1 MGLLDQNQSLKEINE
16 IISNEL
22 TKPTIR
28 IIGDIPITEDDFEI
42 LVKKLRLALKAD
54 FRLNARQ
61 FSESL
66 ILCLV
71 YCAQIYFSNNDY
83 WSHVES
89 RFMPFSL
96 DHRSQIRKQ
105 FSAVCLLYG
114 LPAFEH
120 ERQLGYA
127 IITPIICHAGI
138 PRAQLDDFFRLFDE
152 AVQDVE
158 QSGWMDFSEV
168 IYDYFEMRAPVYIR
182 RFIDS
187 LSENRAAFFM
197 QWQDVTQR
205 LYHDE
210 STADELAD
218 ELKASYES
226 EEKILISYR
235 FLSQYCEWRNLP
247 IEKVFGQKARKVSF
261 SSPRIMLNMDG
272 MGIYIRLPQQR
283 IQDEYPA
290 SEINWLIRSDEFQ
303 TNISCPVNFNR
314 NEGQAYS
321 EETSVI
327 IKPAKQYVVELFS
340 SDDYQ
345 KPLAT
350 WNLDLLKRNY
360 LAFTSAGELIKA
372 DSLSGSQAILVVPE
386 QIALKSSCQVGELS
400 RIPYWT
406 RFLAYTI
413 SYQPTDVISVH
424 ERLTGQ
430 LIDTILISNAAKP
443 ELVRGELLFN
453 NPGIYTS
460 LPFIK
465 MPRQNALTWKV
476 TLIKTSGRIAI
487 PARDEWSD
495 ELSLQEIISSNE
507 YGLFELRMQNNNGS
521 HYQFRFHYV
530 PTILITNDSGR
541 WPQPFTGYHS
551 NHIQCIMSEALEISL
566 DHYDIE
572 ANLVYGQE
580 RRMLFKSSVSFTSVN
595 GYIKMNNANKL
606 LTVPF
611 KLAIRPLIWSI
622 VGLSTNGQV
631 QMTANT
637 IRQER
642 RYLNTAQE
650 LFLLIATGDLGAP
663 VLNSRL
669 IAQKPNG
676 DVILDKAIQL
686 KSWNNFRLGLMD
698 LLLSPELMENHRLTI
713 TLTIESPDQS
723 IIGKFPLVIFSECLN
738 VSSLIISKD
747 DWSVCFD
754 WQETGD
760 KVDRVLICQN
770 IGEPWQEALLFPVM
784 DGETTLRLP
793 HNAFRKSSYACAIE
807 PKPDVSP
814 FGTLEYK
821 PANLVGKKVCT
832 LGIENSE
839 HILLCSFN
847 RKMLTYL
854 LSNNIDEPT
863 VDISSLDNDEDVP
876 KLAKSYLFFKQMA
889 SQINY
894 NKNPE
899 LKERY
904 TKALAK
910 YHQFACGCK
919 VSPGKIIS
927 SLLKDCFS
935 TKQLTDLIFFFE
947 INWLKDNQID
957 QNWHPS
963 DFYTLAE
970 ACPELAF
977 QVCISTGCFLEWIIR
992 WIGEH
997 DLELFLEITPEES
1010 MQTLIQQRLV
1020 EHMPALKKWGTHC
1033 NYWGS
1038 INDNFEFARYVA
1050 DLKPSESRLDGTE
1063 LLRNFNQKF
1072 NANKRRLFDKNYLL
1086 LLQDL
1091 KSSMNMHAEDVG
1103 KIIDYVSK
1111 LDRIRIKKF
1120 RDSYPV
1126 LMDLIENRTD
1136 YNGNTLNEL
1145 AYSIGMVIFLGVL
1158 YRHGLWLE
1166 YDKPLVRYLARI
1178 NRLFPEFYRHDLVL
1192 IELYLLDGGH

>member
-22 TKPTIR
+22 MKPTIR
-28 IIGDIPITEDDFEI
+28 IIGDIPMTEDDFEI
-42 LVKKLRLALKAD
+42 LVTKLRLALKAD
-54 FRLNARQ
+54 FRLNARL

-89 RFMPFSL
+89 RFMPFPL
-96 DHRSQIRKQ
+96 DHRPQIRKQ
-105 FSAVCLLYG
+105 FSAICTLYG

-120 ERQLGYA
+120 ERQLGHA

-138 PRAQLDDFFRLFDE
+138 PKAQLDDFFRLFDE

-158 QSGWMDFSEV
+158 QSGWMDFSEG
-168 IYDYFEMRAPVYIR
+168 IFDYFEMRAPVYIR

-187 LSENRAAFFM
+187 LSDDRSAFFM

-205 LYHDE
+205 LYHDQ
-210 STADELAD
+210 STADDLAD

-235 FLSQYCEWRNLP
+235 FLSQYCEWRNRP
-247 IEKVFGQKARKVSF
+247 IETVLGQKARKVAF

-283 IQDEYPA
+283 IQEEYPP

-303 TNISCPVNFNR
+303 TNVSCPVYFNQI
-314 NEGQAYS
+314 EGQAYS
-321 EETSVI
+321 EETSVVL
-327 IKPAKQYVVELFS
+327 KPAKLYVVELFS
-340 SDDYQ
+340 SDDQ

-360 LAFTSAGELIKA
+360 LAFTSTGELIKA
-372 DSLSGSQAILVVPE
+372 DSLSGSQAILIVSE
-386 QIALKSSCQVGELS
+386 QVTLKSNCQVGELS
-400 RIPYWT
+400 RIPYWA
-406 RFLAYTI
+406 RFQAYAI

-424 ERLTGQ
+424 ERATGQ
-430 LIDTILISNAAKP
+430 LIETILISSAAKP

-453 NPGIYTS
+453 NAGIYTS
-460 LPFIK
+460 LPYIK
-465 MPRQNALTWKV
+465 MPRQNSLTWKV
-476 TLIKTSGRIAI
+476 TLIKTSGRLAI
-487 PARDEWSD
+487 PARGEWSD
-495 ELSLQEIISSNE
+495 EMPLHELISSNE
-507 YGLFELRMQNNNGS
+507 YGLFELRLQNTNGS
-521 HYQFRFHYV
+521 RYQFRFHYV
-530 PTILITNDSGR
+530 PSVLITNDSGR
-541 WPQPFTGYHS
+541 WPQPYTGYQS
-551 NHIQCIMSEALEISL
+551 NRIQCIMPEVLEISL

-572 ANLVYGQE
+572 TNLVHGQE
-580 RRMLFKSSVSFTSVN
+580 RRMLFTSSASFTSVN
-595 GYIKMNNANKL
+595 GRVKMNHANKP

-622 VGLSTNGQV
+622 LGLSTNGQV
-631 QMTANT
+631 KMTAIT

-642 RYLNTAQE
+642 RYLSTAQE

-663 VLNSRL
+663 MLNSRL
-669 IAQKPNG
+669 TAQKPNG
-676 DVILDKAIQL
+676 DIILDKVIQL
-686 KSWNNFRLGLMD
+686 KSWDNFKLGLMD

-723 IIGKFPLVIFSECLN
+723 IIGKFPLVIFSERLK
-738 VSSLIISKD
+738 VSPLTISKD

-770 IGEPWQEALLFPVM
+770 IGEPWQEDLLFPVM

-793 HNAFRKSSYACAIE
+793 HNAFGKGSYACAIE
-807 PKPDVSP
+807 PTPDVSP

-832 LGIENSE
+832 LGTENPE
-839 HILLCSFN
+839 HIPLSSFN

-854 LSNNIDEPT
+854 LINNIDEPT
-863 VDISSLDNDEDVP
+863 IDIASLDQDEDVP
-876 KLAKSYLFFKQMA
+876 KLAKSYLLVKQIS

-904 TKALAK
+904 TKALSK
-910 YHQFACGCK
+910 YQQMARGCK
-919 VSPGKIIS
+919 VSPEKIIC
-927 SLLKDCFS
+927 SLLQDCFS
-935 TKQLTDLIFFFE
+935 AKQLTDLICLFE

-957 QNWHPS
+957 RNWHPS
-963 DFYTLAE
+963 DFYALAE

-977 QVCISTGCFLEWIIR
+977 QVCISTGSFLEWIIR

-997 DLELFLEITPEES
+997 ELAMFLEINPEES
-1010 MQTLIQQRLV
+1010 VQTLLQQRLA
-1020 EHMPALKKWGTHC
+1020 EHMPGLKKWGTHC

-1050 DLKPSESRLDGTE
+1050 DLKPSESRLAETE
-1063 LLRNFNQKF
+1063 LLRNFDQKF
-1072 NANKRRLFDKNYLL
+1072 NTKKRRLFDKNYLL

-1091 KSSMNMHAEDVG
+1091 KSSMNTHTEDVN

-1111 LDRIRIKKF
+1111 LDRIQIKRI

-1126 LMDLIENRTD
+1126 LMDRLENRTD
-1136 YNGNTLNEL
+1136 YSDNILNEL
-1145 AYSIGMVIFLGVL
+1145 AYSIGMIIFLGVL
-1158 YRHGLWLE
+1158 YRHGLWLQ